1 MGTGKVLAVDLG
13 GTKTAVSVWTVEGRR
28 LESRRFP
35 TPAGPPETT
44 LDRISALGR
53 DLLQGAKPIAVGVSG
68 GGPLDPERGVII
80 SIPNLPGWIEVPI
93 AARLREEFSAP
104 VGIENDANACALA
117 EYRFGAGR
125 GCRHL
130 VFLTVSTGIGG
141 GLILDGRIYRGH
153 RFLAGEAGHQVIQP
167 DGPPCGCGKRGC
179 LEALASGTGI
189 ARRLAEAA
197 KSGGVAAPASV
208 LPRDAR
214 ELVDRARRGDAF
226 SLDFLRETAG
236 FLGQGIANLVFIL
249 DPERIILGTIAVAA
263 GDLLLAPLREEVSKR
278 LWPAYQHLEILP
290 AALGDALGDTAA
302 FAVAPVG
309 PPA

>member
-35 TPAGPPETT
+35 TPAGPAENT
-44 LDRISALGR
+44 LDRITALGR
-53 DLLQGAKPIAVGVSG
+53 DLLQGAKPLAVGVSG

-197 KSGGVAAPASV
+197 KSGRAAAPGSSV

-249 DPERIILGTIAVAA
+249 DPQRIILGTIAVAA
-263 GDLLLAPLREEVSKR
+263 GDLLLGPLREEVSKR
-278 LWPAYQHLEILP
+278 LWPAYEP
-290 AALGDALGDTAA
+290 LGEALGDTAA
-302 FAVAPVG
+302 FAVAPLR